1 MDDLDRVFHRLVSNI
16 RHRHSEYLT
25 SPFTVQE
32 LYETLIPYRHHRR
45 ELGIETN
52 QDYEI
57 AVSRLLSGER
67 DYLLADQS
75 MRDKLK
81 SELQSGHGDPG
92 AFREFAGAKVSLA
105 PEALRRIRALTS
117 SADEDAAAAAPA
129 KVQPAINATF
139 PIASPAP
146 SPAAPAAP
154 AAPRPVQSAPVP
166 PVAPAVEA
174 NRGAPAAL
182 NSMMTTS
189 VPEGCRFCGGTLPEG
204 RAVVYCPH
212 CGNNLSV
219 SRCPAC
225 GSELEKG
232 WKFCVTCGRGV
243 G

>member
-25 SPFTVQE
+25 MPFTVQE

-57 AVSRLLSGER
+57 AVGRLLSGER
-67 DYLLADQS
+67 DYLLADQA
-75 MRDKLK
+75 MRDRLR

-92 AFREFAGAKVSLA
+92 AFREFANAKVSLA
-105 PEALRRIRALTS
+105 PEALRRIRALT
-117 SADEDAAAAAPA
+117 AAGDETPAPGGA
-129 KVQPAINATF
+129 TPKEPPPVNATF
-139 PIASPAP
+139 PVVSPPAAAAQAPPPAPPARAESPAP
-146 SPAAPAAP
+146 PVVTAKSAAPAAL
-154 AAPRPVQSAPVP
+154 S
-166 PVAPAVEA
+166 
-174 NRGAPAAL
+174 
-182 NSMMTTS
+182 SMMAAS

-204 RAVVYCPH
+204 RTVVYCPH